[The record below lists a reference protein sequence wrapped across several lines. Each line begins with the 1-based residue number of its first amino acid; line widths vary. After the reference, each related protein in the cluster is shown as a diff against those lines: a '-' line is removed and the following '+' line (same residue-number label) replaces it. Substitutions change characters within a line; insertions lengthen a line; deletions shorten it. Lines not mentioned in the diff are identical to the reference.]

1 MRDLELIYQRKWIV
15 EYVYYLSERERNN
28 ITDTSRLEDLIFGR
42 IARYIKGDERKLNHS
57 NIIKKLANQ
66 VVKQVRDD
74 YKNESYELFEEI
86 STKNNEGEEIEFEP
100 MDVLADVE
108 SEIIAKEMTA
118 LLAQGDHRKKVILGS
133 WMDGNDNNSEI
144 SRLLA
149 QSVGG
154 NTESHR
160 KYIQRFR
167 NDCYEYCANH
177 FVAV

>member
-1 MRDLELIYQRKWIV
+1 MKSSLVVYENNRILEKIYEVSDSIRD
-15 EYVYYLSERERNN
+15 
-28 ITDTSRLEDLIFGR
+28 
-42 IARYIKGDERKLNHS
+42 KLVD
-57 NIIKKLANQ
+57 Q
-66 VVKQVRDD
+66 T
-74 YKNESYELFEEI
+74 LFEERSI
-86 STKNNEGEEIEFEP
+86 KRVGEYLLKDEKNIHNKRYINRIIYEVAKSVLERNKKEYSQLFVEFKTENEDGDEVEFDP
-100 MDVLADVE
+100 KDVLADVE

-167 NDCYEYCANH
+167 NDCYEYCANR